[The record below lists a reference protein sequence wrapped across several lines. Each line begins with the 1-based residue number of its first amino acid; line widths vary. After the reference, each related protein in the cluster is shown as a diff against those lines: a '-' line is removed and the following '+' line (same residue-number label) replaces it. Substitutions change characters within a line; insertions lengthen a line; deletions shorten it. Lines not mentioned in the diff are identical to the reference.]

1 MLHKS
6 GALKLTSAALEPQCC
21 TGVGRGNPPMER
33 GNLNGAQE
41 WGAGTHQWSAGTSML
56 HRSGAW
62 EPTNG
67 AQEPQCCTGVGRGN
81 PPMECGNLNAAQEWG
96 AGTLTPFGALKV

>member
-1 MLHKS
+1 MER
-6 GALKLTSAALEPQCC
+6 GNFNAAQECM
-21 TGVGRGNPPMER
+21 GRGNPPVEC
-33 GNLNGAQE
+33 GNLNAAQE
-41 WGAGTHQWSAGTSML
+41 W
-56 HRSGAW
+56 AW